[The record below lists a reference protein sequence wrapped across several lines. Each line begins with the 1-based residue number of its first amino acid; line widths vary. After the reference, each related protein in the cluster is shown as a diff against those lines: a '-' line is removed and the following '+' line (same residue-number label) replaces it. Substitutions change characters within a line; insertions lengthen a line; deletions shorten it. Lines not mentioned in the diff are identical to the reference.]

1 MSRGKTIARG
11 RRPGKIPMK
20 RYLQERRV
28 LARQLSRIGFIWSG
42 SVSRRRLTCGNNA
55 CACHQDPLARHGP
68 YVFWTT
74 KKRGKTVGRLLRN
87 AEADI
92 LIEWVDN
99 RKRLEEIE
107 KKLLKL
113 SEKAFKTELRV
124 RTQEIKMKENRPQ
137 LIEKK

>member
-1 MSRGKTIARG
+1 
-11 RRPGKIPMK
+11 MK
-20 RYLQERRV
+20 RFLDERRV
-28 LARQLSRIGFIWSG
+28 LARQLSRTGFIWSG
-42 SVSRRRLTCGNNA
+42 SVSRRRLTCGNDA
-55 CACHQDPLARHGP
+55 CACHRDPLARHGP

-74 KKRGKTVGRLLRN
+74 KKGGKTVGRLLRN

-92 LIEWVDN
+92 LIEWVGN
-99 RKRLEEIE
+99 RKRLEETV

-124 RTQEIKMKENRPQ
+124 KTQEMKEQRSQ